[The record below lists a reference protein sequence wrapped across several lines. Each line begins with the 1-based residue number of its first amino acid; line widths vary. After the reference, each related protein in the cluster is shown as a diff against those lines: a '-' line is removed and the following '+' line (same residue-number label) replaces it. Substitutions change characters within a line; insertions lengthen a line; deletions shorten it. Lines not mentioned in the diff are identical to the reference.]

1 MTTVDVSTYVS
12 DEAKIIK
19 RLIELMND
27 CHKTEDM
34 LSLPFRNS
42 KWLSVNWEKIQTS
55 RFCKS

>member
-42 KWLSVNWEKIQTS
+42 K
-55 RFCKS
+55 